1 MSDSVNIVL
10 CGFMGTGKTT
20 VGPRLADRLGG
31 RFVDLD
37 DALEQRFGMPIHRVF
52 AERGEEA
59 FRAAE
64 RDLCARVGSLGA
76 VVVAVGGGAV
86 VDAANREAL
95 ARFGEVVCLTASVD
109 SLERRLTPSRH
120 RRPMLQT
127 EGSLKDRIRTLLES
141 RRAAYQAIG
150 WQIDTTGRTP
160 QQVCEAIEA
169 TLSLR
174 PGLGALTRLAVAA
187 DNGHYDVC
195 VGAGALHA
203 VGSLLRT
210 VAPQGGTVALVTN
223 PVVRAH
229 HGEALVQ
236 ALSKA
241 DFDVSICEVPEGERY
256 KTLETVASLYERF
269 IELGLDR
276 HGTVVALGGGVVG
289 DMAGFAAATYLR
301 GVRVV
306 QVPTTLLA
314 MVDASVGGKTGVD
327 LPAGK
332 NLVGAFKQPAMVVAD
347 PLVLATLPEDELH
360 GGMAEVIKHGIIDAP
375 ALFER
380 LCDPNVRV
388 DSSFLAEAIRVKVDV
403 VNEDP
408 LEQGRRAVL
417 NLGHTFAHGFE
428 KVSGYRIGHGAAVG
442 VGLRAAAR
450 LGQEL
455 GLTDRALEDA
465 IVRALERWH
474 LPVRFDG
481 LSLADVRAAM
491 GADKKRVGRRL
502 RFVVPRAIG
511 EVTIVEAPDEDA
523 VVASLSAV
531 LAP

>member
-1 MSDSVNIVL
+1 
-10 CGFMGTGKTT
+10 MGTGKTT

-64 RDLCARVGSLGA
+64 RDLCTRVGSLGA

-86 VDAANREAL
+86 LDEGNREAL
-95 ARFGEVVCLTASVD
+95 ARFGQVVCLNASVD
-109 SLERRLTPSRH
+109 SLERRLEPSRS
-120 RRPMLQT
+120 RRPMLQSSGT
-127 EGSLKDRIRTLLES
+127 LADRIRTLLES
-141 RRAAYQAIG
+141 RRAAYQSIP

-160 QQVCEAIEA
+160 EQVCTTIEN

-174 PGLGALTRLAVAA
+174 SELGALTRLAVAA
-187 DNGHYDVC
+187 ENGHYDVC
-195 VGAGALHA
+195 VGAGALQA

-210 VAPQGGTVALVTN
+210 VAPQGGAVALVTN

-229 HGEALVQ
+229 HGDAVVK

-241 DFDVSICEVPEGERY
+241 DFDVRVCEVPEGERY
-256 KTLETVASLYERF
+256 KTLETVASLYDEF
-269 IELGLDR
+269 VELGLDR
-276 HGTVVALGGGVVG
+276 HGIVVALGGGVVG

-306 QVPTTLLA
+306 QVPTSLLA

-347 PLVLATLPEDELH
+347 PLALATLPEQELR
-360 GGMAEVIKHGIIDAP
+360 GGMAEVIKHGILSAP
-375 ALFER
+375 GLFAR
-380 LCDPNVRV
+380 LCDKDVAIDAR
-388 DSSFLAEAIRVKVDV
+388 FLAEAIRVKVDV

-428 KVSGYRIGHGAAVG
+428 KVSEYRIGHGAAVG

-455 GLTDRALEDA
+455 GLTDVALEEA
-465 IVRALERWH
+465 IVTALERWH
-474 LPVRFDG
+474 LPVQFEG
-481 LSLADVRAAM
+481 LSVSDVRDAM
-491 GADKKRVGRRL
+491 GADKKRVGRKL
-502 RFVVPRAIG
+502 RFIVPRAIG
-511 EVTIVEAPDEDA
+511 DVTIVEAPEE
-523 VVASLSAV
+523 SAV
-531 LAP
+531 EAALSSVLTS